1 MPKGPAI
8 SHDPMYQLLRDG
20 KVDEFNAKK
29 QAGEYCNLKGCD
41 FRSLD
46 LRGIDAVGLDFRGAY
61 FRQADLRGLDLRG
74 SLLDGCSLNAA
85 KISGTYF
92 PLNIPAQ
99 EILLS
104 LEHGTRLRV
113 IHEKKDPQAG

>member
-1 MPKGPAI
+1 MSNGPEI
-8 SHDPMYQLLRDG
+8 TNDPLYQLLREG
-20 KVDEFNAKK
+20 KVKEFNEKK
-29 QAGEYCNLKGCD
+29 QSGEYCNLRGCD

-46 LRGIDAVGLDFRGAY
+46 LRGVDAAGLDLRGAY
-61 FRQADLRGLDLRG
+61 FRQADLRGVDLRG
-74 SLLDGCSLNAA
+74 ALLDGCSINGA

-92 PLNIPAQ
+92 PLNIPAE

-113 IHEKKDPQAG
+113 IHEKKE